1 MSVRLQFHGELKDL
15 LNGTADLGENCR
27 DLDRLAPVKD
37 LIESQG
43 VPHTEVGL
51 IVSGGAERSFV

>member
-1 MSVRLQFHGELKDL
+1 MSVRLQIHGDLKDL
-15 LNGTADLGENCR
+15 LNGIADPGVNCR
-27 DLDRLAPVKD
+27 DLDRSAPVKD

-51 IVSGGAERSFV
+51 VFTGG

>member
-51 IVSGGAERSFV
+51 IVS